1 MLIPVG
7 LEHSAQRFLQVDK
20 NENGETVKKDL
31 LGVLYVPLTD
41 PQRQRRKEW
50 IWGDDINLR
59 PVRQQ
64 LYFIFFVDA
73 MAFLSF
79 FFHCIHFIIRL

>member
-1 MLIPVG
+1 MDQLAPRGRMLIPVG

-41 PQRQRRKEW
+41 PQRQRRKE
-50 IWGDDINLR
+50 
-59 PVRQQ
+59 
-64 LYFIFFVDA
+64 
-73 MAFLSF
+73 
-79 FFHCIHFIIRL
+79 